1 MLTAYINA
9 AMHNAHYDIL
19 EEGEGY
25 IGKISGLK
33 GVWANADT
41 LEACR
46 EELREVLEEWI
57 ILGLKM
63 GHHIP
68 IIDGIEL
75 NIEKVA

>member
-19 EEGEGY
+19 EGGEGY
-25 IGKISGLK
+25 IGKIPGLQ
-33 GVWANADT
+33 GVWADADT
-41 LEACR
+41 LENCR
-46 EELREVLEEWI
+46 EELREILEEWI

>member
-19 EEGEGY
+19 EGGEGY
-25 IGKISGLK
+25 IGKIPELK
-33 GVWANADT
+33 GVWADADT
-41 LEACR
+41 LENCR
-46 EELREVLEEWI
+46 EELREILEEWI

>member
-1 MLTAYINA
+1 MRK
-9 AMHNAHYDIL
+9 AHYEIL
-19 EEGEGY
+19 KESEGY
-25 IGKISGLK
+25 IGKILGLQ
-33 GVWANADT
+33 GVWADADT

-68 IIDGIEL
+68 VIDGIEL